1 MSLTKCKSNS
11 ANDPF
16 RWEESSA
23 TEVPTEMV
31 QSPLALAQPTTPP
44 SSLDLSQ
51 AIMDMQIPS
60 GHAPKCMC
68 SHTPL
73 DDPSEAAST
82 DLCPPTPCHSFP
94 THQLLQQTV
103 TSEHVQQFL
112 DILKSLSTKQGSP
125 PESPNSVKEA
135 GGKKPDAREQPE
147 TPPASK
153 LEFKT
158 VNEVYVS
165 NGVIKIWL
173 TVHLGG
179 MRKNLN
185 IRFKN
190 LQRRK

>member
-16 RWEESSA
+16 RWDEESSA

-31 QSPLALAQPTTPP
+31 QSPLALAQPTTLP

-68 SHTPL
+68 SHTPP

-94 THQLLQQTV
+94 THQPSQQIAIT
-103 TSEHVQQFL
+103 EYVQQFL
-112 DILKSLSTKQGSP
+112 DILQSLSTKQGP
-125 PESPNSVKEA
+125 PP
-135 GGKKPDAREQPE
+135 
-147 TPPASK
+147 PPAKPSGESGELK
-153 LEFKT
+153 ARASRLEVKT

-165 NGVIKIWL
+165 NAARIQA
-173 TVHLGG
+173 H
-179 MRKNLN
+179 
-185 IRFKN
+185 
-190 LQRRK
+190 